1 MIKCNRKFAFPDN
14 LVPPSPPPLSC
25 RNQFEKLRTDQLFD
39 TFLGTCDTVFDTA
52 DYFYLLEDKR
62 IRGV

>member
-14 LVPPSPPPLSC
+14 LVPPSLSC

-39 TFLGTCDTVFDTA
+39 TFLGACDTAFDTA
-52 DYFYLLEDKR
+52 DYFYLLEDKKIGR
-62 IRGV
+62 V